1 MKRYSNLYTKIYDI
15 ENIKLANKNAQK
27 GKSKY
32 SEVKLVNENPEKYI
46 LEIHNILKNKT
57 FKNSEYEVFKRLDR
71 GKEREIF
78 KLPYFPDR
86 IIHHCIMQVLE
97 PIWMK
102 IFIQDTYASMKHRGI
117 HAGVKRMKLFLKD
130 KTNTQY
136 CLKLDIKKFYPSIDH
151 DILKKIVRKKIKCK
165 DTLWILDEIIDSAKG
180 LPIGNYLSQ
189 FLSNLYLAYFDH
201 WIKEEK
207 SIKYYSRY
215 CDDIIVLHN
224 SKEFLHV
231 LLKDIKYYLETN
243 LNLTVKHNWQIFPT
257 KIRGIDFLGYRFFGK
272 YTLIRKSISKEF
284 LFKVKNLNSKEILT
298 KSNVCSLMSYFGWI
312 IHGNGYNLL
321 KRFKMKK
328 FSDFATEEIPLIG
341 DKVKLEDVLGK
352 EVIITGYRISNS
364 KFKDRDHGKCITI
377 QFIMNDI
384 QKIFFTGSEV
394 LMNQIEKYKKEMPF
408 STVVLKH
415 QKYYTFS

>member
-1 MKRYSNLYTKIYDI
+1 MKRQLNLYTKIYDI
-15 ENIKLANKNAQK
+15 ENIRLAHKNAQK

-32 SEVKLVNENPEKYI
+32 SEVKMVNENPEKYI
-46 LEIHNILKNKT
+46 LEIQELLKNKT

-117 HAGVKRMKLFLKD
+117 HTGVKRMKLFLKD
-130 KTNTQY
+130 EVNTQY
-136 CLKLDIKKFYPSIDH
+136 CLKMDIKKFYPSINH

-201 WIKEEK
+201 WIKEER
-207 SIKYYSRY
+207 SVKYYSRY
-215 CDDIIVLHN
+215 CDDIIVLHD
-224 SKEFLHV
+224 SKEFLHT
-231 LLKDIKYYLETN
+231 LLKDIKHYLETN
-243 LNLTVKHNWQIFPT
+243 LNLMVKHNWQIFPT
-257 KIRGIDFLGYRFFGK
+257 KIRGIDYLGYRFFGN

-284 LFKVKNLNSKEILT
+284 LFKVKNLNFKCLT

-321 KRFKMKK
+321 KQFK
-328 FSDFATEEIPLIG
+328 
-341 DKVKLEDVLGK
+341 
-352 EVIITGYRISNS
+352 
-364 KFKDRDHGKCITI
+364 
-377 QFIMNDI
+377 
-384 QKIFFTGSEV
+384 KI
-394 LMNQIEKYKKEMPF
+394 
-408 STVVLKH
+408 
-415 QKYYTFS
+415 